1 MRRAGQR
8 QDVHEDV
15 LNGSP
20 QAVERSES
28 RSRSA
33 NHEELPRLG
42 LTRGRL
48 LATGLFVA
56 SALAFLY
63 FVLPKLLGLHETWNR
78 IQHGNGWWLALAALL
93 EVCSFGGYVWLF
105 RGVFVRGHTNTSA
118 APGGGASGNSS
129 AAPGGGASARST
141 GPRAIRSRWPAWR
154 PPACS
159 RPLGRVGSR

>member
-1 MRRAGQR
+1 MRRGGQR

-15 LNGSP
+15 LNASP

-28 RSRSA
+28 RPGSTH
-33 NHEELPRLG
+33 HEELPRLG

-78 IQHGNGWWLALAALL
+78 IQHGNGWWFALAALL

-105 RGVFVRGHTNTSA
+105 RGVFVRGQSNRSS
-118 APGGGASGNSS
+118 PGGGARRG
-129 AAPGGGASARST
+129 ST
-141 GPRAIRSRWPAWR
+141 GPRATRSRWPAWR

-159 RPLGRVGSR
+159 RPLGRAGSR